1 MPTSV
6 PLGDNNY
13 YDAPLTVF
21 FRTSAATRIIVAIR
35 RHPATSAAIIDR
47 CSTSMT
53 MTRCCACDCARG
65 KPSSSID
72 EVSLSIDGVRGTS
85 LLRKFL
91 FRERE
96 RRAYRVE
103 SVLEREKET
112 SEKEIEIESIYEILR
127 SVSSVSQSSQVCEN
141 LFVIFAMTIR
151 EIGHNWINEKICCD
165 ISHEADEYEITVYCI

>member
-112 SEKEIEIESIYEILR
+112 SEKEIEIESIRNSSLR
-127 SVSSVSQSSQVCEN
+127 IERLSKFASVRKFVCYFRN
-141 LFVIFAMTIR
+141 DDSR
-151 EIGHNWINEKICCD
+151 NWP
-165 ISHEADEYEITVYCI
+165 